1 MRKEKEGE
9 LKMKK
14 LTTYMKRYR
23 FLYLFGFVGMCISIG
38 LDLMAPQIT
47 RRIIDDVIVGGQ
59 RQLLMQLLLGLLGI
73 GFGRAI
79 FQYVK
84 EFTYDCIGV
93 TIGYDMRGDLFR
105 HVQGLSMNFFDR
117 HNTGELMTRIKEDV
131 DKVWSVVGFVGILA
145 VEAVVH
151 TILVVVSM
159 LRLNPYLTLIP
170 LALLPVIG
178 FCALKM
184 ERGLGQGYEE
194 ISEETA
200 QLNTIAQECLA
211 GVRTVKAF
219 AREKYEIEKFSGHN
233 QKYYDLHMKQT
244 RMLVDY
250 QPLITLL
257 GKLMILA
264 VVVVGGLMVIGGKMT
279 LGALGAFLEYANNV
293 IWPMEIVGWLSNDI
307 ASAFASWKKMK
318 TVGEQESEI
327 QEAEVPY
334 APQEILGD
342 IRFEHVSLTLD
353 GHEVLHDIN
362 FHLAPGQTLGI
373 MGMTGSGKTTIVN
386 LLQRFYD
393 VTEGRILLD
402 CVDIRDMPLDKL
414 RSAMAVVMQ
423 EVFLFSDSVT
433 ENIKTGSRDTVDQE
447 TVEWAAQRAGASRF
461 ISRLDKQYDTVIG
474 ERGVGLSGGQKQRIS
489 IARAIA
495 KKAPILVLDDAT
507 SALDMETERII
518 QQNLQETTQMSKV
531 IIGHRISSVCAA
543 DEILVLDNNTI
554 AERGTHEELM
564 AQKGRYYQTWCVQYG
579 EVNVC
584 Q

>member
-1 MRKEKEGE
+1 MRKEGE

-23 FLYLFGFVGMCISIG
+23 FLYLFGFAGMCISIG

-131 DKVWSVVGFVGILA
+131 DKVWSVVGFVGILT

-233 QKYYDLHMKQT
+233 QKYYDLH
-244 RMLVDY
+244 LS
-250 QPLITLL
+250 LIH
-257 GKLMILA
+257 I
-264 VVVVGGLMVIGGKMT
+264 
-279 LGALGAFLEYANNV
+279 
-293 IWPMEIVGWLSNDI
+293 
-307 ASAFASWKKMK
+307 
-318 TVGEQESEI
+318 
-327 QEAEVPY
+327 
-334 APQEILGD
+334 
-342 IRFEHVSLTLD
+342 
-353 GHEVLHDIN
+353 
-362 FHLAPGQTLGI
+362 
-373 MGMTGSGKTTIVN
+373 
-386 LLQRFYD
+386 
-393 VTEGRILLD
+393 
-402 CVDIRDMPLDKL
+402 
-414 RSAMAVVMQ
+414 
-423 EVFLFSDSVT
+423 
-433 ENIKTGSRDTVDQE
+433 
-447 TVEWAAQRAGASRF
+447 
-461 ISRLDKQYDTVIG
+461 
-474 ERGVGLSGGQKQRIS
+474 
-489 IARAIA
+489 
-495 KKAPILVLDDAT
+495 
-507 SALDMETERII
+507 
-518 QQNLQETTQMSKV
+518 
-531 IIGHRISSVCAA
+531 
-543 DEILVLDNNTI
+543 
-554 AERGTHEELM
+554 
-564 AQKGRYYQTWCVQYG
+564 
-579 EVNVC
+579 
-584 Q
+584 